1 MKNRQ
6 TILILDDEEFVIQS
20 LAKILQKTGYG
31 VLACLQPQEAFN
43 CLNKRAVD
51 LIISDLKMPAM
62 NGIDFLAAAK
72 LIRPEPASILLVG
85 PEERDCATEAI
96 CQGIADWYLDKPCE
110 EKIIQITIPLILRF
124 QQMAGEN
131 RIFHLLLKKQDALSG
146 QSPLDIQELAG
157 RR

>member
-1 MKNRQ
+1 MKDRR
-6 TILILDDEEFVIQS
+6 TILILDDEEFIIQS
-20 LAKILQKTGYG
+20 LAKVLQKIGYG

-51 LIISDLKMPAM
+51 LIISDLKMPSM

-72 LIRPEPASILLVG
+72 LIRPETATILMVG
-85 PEERDCATEAI
+85 PEEHDSATEAV

-110 EKIIQITIPLILRF
+110 EKIIQITVPLILRF

-131 RIFHLLLKKQDALSG
+131 RIFHLLLKKRGDLSG
-146 QSPLDIQELAG
+146 QFSVDTQELAG